1 MINLKRAKPSDVK
14 AMQMLVLPQV
24 EAGVILARSDDE
36 VASNIRSYVL
46 ATKCDK
52 KDSVAKKQNC
62 PQIATQNKQN
72 DEIIGFGALHIISP
86 DLAEIRSLIVSPKHQ
101 KMGIGSQIVKELIKE
116 AKELGL
122 KKVFSLTYAQEFFES
137 LGFKMIEKNELPAQK
152 IWSDCVKCKHFPI
165 CDEKALMLYL

>member
-46 ATKCDK
+46 ALKSSEK
-52 KDSVAKKQNC
+52 NE
-62 PQIATQNKQN
+62 QN

-137 LGFKMIEKNELPAQK
+137 LDFKMIEKNELPAQK